1 MVTESNALG
10 GYLSRPLYFPE
21 MYRNEKAYTIAVY
34 ADVVQTA
41 AIHTQSGYKL
51 EKANKTT
58 LQGFSNSSRHA
69 MIEFL
74 AKVVDVPDLFVTLT
88 YSDDVAEQWYLNMR
102 RDFEAFR
109 KRLERAY
116 PDVRAMWRIEFV
128 PRKSGRLI
136 HRLIPHFHMLVWLPD
151 STTQERKDLIL
162 SGDGQLWRNAWH
174 EITHSHDP
182 NHLAAFGCK
191 VEAIKSRKHAYAY
204 CSKYLA
210 KENEENVPAGR
221 RWGRIGQFEH
231 PTEFETELTAREY
244 VHFKR
249 LLNAYIK
256 AEALK
261 RYRNQKLN
269 IPYPAKPAHE
279 YLKFYEYFKK
289 MNVRTGSSVFGLGF
303 VSQEKPTGLRTVIR
317 MIRHARELALLERAE
332 IVRMRKRSD

>member
-1 MVTESNALG
+1 MMQKKRNAVSG
-10 GYLSRPLYFPE
+10 NLSRPLYFPAIH
-21 MYRNEKAYTIAVY
+21 RNESAFKIAVY
-34 ADVVQTA
+34 ADVVQSE
-41 AIHTQSGYKL
+41 AIHTTSGYKVD
-51 EKANKTT
+51 KANKTT
-58 LQGFSNSSRHA
+58 LHGFSNSSRHA

-74 AKVVDVPDLFVTLT
+74 AKVVDTPDLFVTLT

-116 PDVRAMWRIEFV
+116 PDVCAMWRIEFV
-128 PRKSGRLI
+128 PRKSGRLM

-151 STTQERKDLIL
+151 TTTEERKNLIL
-162 SGDGQLWRNAWH
+162 AGDGQLWRNAWH

-221 RWGRIGQFEH
+221 RWGRIGKFEH
-231 PTEFETELTAREY
+231 PTEYETELTAREY

-256 AEALK
+256 ADALK
-261 RYRNQKLN
+261 RFRNQKLN
-269 IPYPAKPAHE
+269 IPYPQKTVSS
-279 YLKFYEYFKK
+279 YIKFYTYFKR
-289 MNVRTGSSVFGLGF
+289 MNVKTGSSVFGLGF
-303 VSQEKPTGLRTVIR
+303 ISQENPIGSRTIYK
-317 MIRHARELALLERAE
+317 MIRHARELAALDHAAN
-332 IVRMRKRSD
+332 INTKA

>member
-1 MVTESNALG
+1 MVKATSAVG
-10 GYLSRPLYFPE
+10 SYLSRPLYFPAIH
-21 MYRNEKAYTIAVY
+21 RNEKAYTLAVY
-34 ADVVQTA
+34 ADVVQTS
-41 AIHTQSGYKL
+41 AIHTQSGYKVDKPN
-51 EKANKTT
+51 KAK
-58 LQGFSNSSRHA
+58 LHGFSNSSRHA

-128 PRKSGRLI
+128 PRKSGRLYG
-136 HRLIPHFHMLVWLPD
+136 RLIPHFHMLVWLPD
-151 STTQERKDLIL
+151 VTTEERKSLIL
-162 SGDGQLWRNAWH
+162 EDDGQLWRNAWH
-174 EITHSHDP
+174 EITHSQDP

-221 RWGRIGQFEH
+221 RWGRIGQFEQ
-231 PTEFETELTAREY
+231 PTEYDTELTAREY
-244 VHFKR
+244 IHFKR

-256 AEALK
+256 SVAIK
-261 RYRNQKLN
+261 RHKTQKIV
-269 IPYPAKPAHE
+269 IPFKPLPMS
-279 YLKFYEYFKK
+279 YYMKFYDSFVKQNIKY
-289 MNVRTGSSVFGLGF
+289 GSMVLGLGF
-303 VSQEKPTGLRTVIR
+303 ISQDNPVGSRTVYK
-317 MIRHARELALLERAE
+317 MIRHARELAALDHAATIETPR
-332 IVRMRKRSD
+332 

>member
-1 MVTESNALG
+1 MVIDNALSTN
-10 GYLSRPLYFPE
+10 LSRPLYFPAIH
-21 MYRNEKAYTIAVY
+21 RNESAYTLSVY
-34 ADVVQTA
+34 ADVVQCA
-41 AIHTQSGYKL
+41 AINTISGYKVD
-51 EKANKTT
+51 KPNKTK
-58 LQGFSNSSRHA
+58 LHGFSNSSRHA

-128 PRKSGRLI
+128 PRKSGRLYG
-136 HRLIPHFHMLVWLPD
+136 RLIPHFHMLVWLPD
-151 STTQERKDLIL
+151 ATTDERKAMIL
-162 SGDGQLWRNAWH
+162 AGDGQLWRNAWH

-191 VEAIKSRKHAYAY
+191 VEPIKSRKHGYAY

-231 PTEFETELTAREY
+231 PTEYDTTLTTREY
-244 VHFKR
+244 IHFKR
-249 LLNAYIK
+249 LLNAYVK
-256 AEALK
+256 ADALK
-261 RYRNQKLN
+261 RYRNQKIVMPLK
-269 IPYPAKPAHE
+269 PLPASY
-279 YLKFYEYFKK
+279 YLKFYDHF
-289 MNVRTGSSVFGLGF
+289 VRSNIKTGSTVFGLGF
-303 VSQEKPTGLRTVIR
+303 MSQENPIGNRTIYR
-317 MIRHARELALLERAE
+317 MIRHARELAALDHAATIETAHPFG
-332 IVRMRKRSD
+332 